1 MADDALGELAAQ
13 LALAL
18 QPLVDA
24 TSSASA
30 LQTFLKRTGW
40 DIDPAPSVLMAL
52 QQPASQVYSL
62 LEGGDDVEPAAI
74 ISGVRAAFDAIADIS
89 TGGGLPAGFGAEFP
103 RQLVDFLLSE
113 YLLNQQPR
121 WGHLLLTLGIIR
133 RERVLAAPPRLA
145 YTRTVVAY
153 EDFGSLVSDPLVFF
167 RNGYK
172 WGTSDFRGLDFQLN
186 VAGLAEIGRA
196 HV

>member
-1 MADDALGELAAQ
+1 MADDTLGELAAQ

-24 TSSASA
+24 TSSAGA

-40 DIDPAPSVLMAL
+40 DIDPAPSVRMAL

-62 LEGGDDVEPAAI
+62 LENGDDVEPAAL

-113 YLLNQQPR
+113 YLLQP
-121 WGHLLLTLGIIR
+121 LLPMPLLR
-133 RERVLAAPPRLA
+133 
-145 YTRTVVAY
+145 
-153 EDFGSLVSDPLVFF
+153 SL
-167 RNGYK
+167 
-172 WGTSDFRGLDFQLN
+172 
-186 VAGLAEIGRA
+186 
-196 HV
+196 